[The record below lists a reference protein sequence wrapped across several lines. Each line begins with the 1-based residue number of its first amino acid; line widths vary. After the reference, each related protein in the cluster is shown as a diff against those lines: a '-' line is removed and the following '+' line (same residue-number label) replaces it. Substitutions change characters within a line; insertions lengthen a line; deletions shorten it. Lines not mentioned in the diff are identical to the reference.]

1 MYQINDQILLVNV
14 GARRKCP
21 IIIGIEDLYQRNT
34 LFPFYHKWQMHHC
47 IGGVEDENMIT

>member
-14 GARRKCP
+14 GARRNCT
-21 IIIGIEDLYQRNT
+21 ISIGIEDLYQRNT

-47 IGGVEDENMIT
+47 IGGAEDENMIT